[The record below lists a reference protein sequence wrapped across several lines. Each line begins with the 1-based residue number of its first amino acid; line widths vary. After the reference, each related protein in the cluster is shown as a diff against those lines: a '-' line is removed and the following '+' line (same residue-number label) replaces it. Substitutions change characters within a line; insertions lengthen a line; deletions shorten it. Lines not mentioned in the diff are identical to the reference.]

1 MVNGN
6 VANVKQGIKLNQY
19 LCHSH
24 TLGLAVK
31 DCFKNT
37 PGMSKVIKKYKA
49 IRKFRHQSTGAAQ
62 MMKKE
67 AIMENL
73 IFRKDVNPY

>member
-1 MVNGN
+1 MGDGHWELFAVNDN
-6 VANVKQGIKLNQY
+6 VNVKHGIKLQ
-19 LCHSH
+19 
-24 TLGLAVK
+24 
-31 DCFKNT
+31 DT

-73 IFRKDVNPY
+73 IFRKVVNPC